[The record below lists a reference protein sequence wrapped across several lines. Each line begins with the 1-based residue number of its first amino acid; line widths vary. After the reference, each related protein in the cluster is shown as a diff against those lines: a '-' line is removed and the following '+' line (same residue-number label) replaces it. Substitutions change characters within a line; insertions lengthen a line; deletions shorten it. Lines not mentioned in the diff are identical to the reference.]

1 MLDRCSSIMVS
12 QYVLTVSCGLVTFPP
27 HLYQRVTVNGFKSSD
42 IVSQCN
48 DQPSCCVTVLPFA
61 VRRSHQWPP
70 LMSGTLAIS
79 DECHCQSIGVQKC
92 ADGWVAVTGRLLVS
106 AVRLADGWS
115 VQFLF
120 SPDQLSYG
128 HAVTGCPV
136 RLSLLPL
143 SLGDGDTMISQ
154 SLSLRSWKVSWSL

>member
-1 MLDRCSSIMVS
+1 
-12 QYVLTVSCGLVTFPP
+12 
-27 HLYQRVTVNGFKSSD
+27 
-42 IVSQCN
+42 
-48 DQPSCCVTVLPFA
+48 
-61 VRRSHQWPP
+61 
-70 LMSGTLAIS
+70 MSGTLAIS

-154 SLSLRSWKVSWSL
+154 SLSQVLDSLLVSVTVVWICWTMEVS